1 MVKNGEKVIR
11 TFNKLSD
18 AWNFKLSLSKVNGE
32 ISEDTKKAVQPPRS
46 TARKL
51 EYPPA
56 RGIEALL

>member
-18 AWNFKLSLSKVNGE
+18 AWSFKLSLSKVNGE
-32 ISEDTKKAVQPPRS
+32 ISEDTKRAVQPPRS
-46 TARKL
+46 TAQNL
-51 EYPPA
+51 NTHQQ